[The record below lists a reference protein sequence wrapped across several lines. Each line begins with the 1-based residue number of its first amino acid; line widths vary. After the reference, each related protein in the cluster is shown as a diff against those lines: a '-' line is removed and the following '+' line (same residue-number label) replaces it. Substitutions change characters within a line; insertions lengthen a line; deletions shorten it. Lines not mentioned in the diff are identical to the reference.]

1 MNIKII
7 VATHKAYK
15 MPTDPMYVPLQV
27 GSEGKPSLGY
37 KRDNVG
43 DNISAKNAN
52 YCELTGLYWAWKH
65 MDAEYLGLV
74 HYRRYFSKGHIRR
87 HILQQSDVEKL
98 LEKAEVILPKKRNY
112 FIETTYNQYVHA
124 HHEEDL
130 LQTRAILAE
139 KYPTYLLAF
148 DKVMKRTS
156 GHRFNMMIMKRDKL
170 DAYCSWLFDVLGELE
185 NRLDISD
192 YSPYDA
198 RVFGFVAERLLD
210 IWVETNGIHYAET
223 SFWYIEKQNWLKK
236 GGAFLVRKMRGKK
249 KECQKA

>member
-37 KRDNVG
+37 DRDNVG
-43 DNISAKNAN
+43 DNISDKNAN
-52 YCELTGLYWAWKH
+52 YCELTGLYWAWKN
-65 MDAEYLGLV
+65 MNADYLGLV

-98 LEKAEVILPKKRNY
+98 LEKADVILPKKRNY
-112 FIETTYNQYVHA
+112 YIETTYDQYVHA

-139 KYPTYLLAF
+139 KYPTYLPAF
-148 DKVMKRTS
+148 DHVMKCTS
-156 GHRFNMMIMKRDKL
+156 GHRFNMMLMKREKL
-170 DAYCSWLFDVLGELE
+170 DAYCSWLFDVLYELE
-185 NRLDISD
+185 AQLDISS
-192 YSPYDA
+192 YTPYDA

-210 IWVETNGIHYAET
+210 VWVETNQIAYAEAP
-223 SFWYIEKQNWLKK
+223 FWYIEKQNWLKK
-236 GGAFLVRKMRGKK
+236 GSKFLMRKIRGKHN
-249 KECQKA
+249 ELVG

>member
-98 LEKAEVILPKKRNY
+98 LEKVEVILPKKRNY
-112 FIETTYNQYVHA
+112 FIETTYDQYVHA

-130 LQTRAILAE
+130 RQTRAILAE
-139 KYPTYLLAF
+139 KYPTYLPAF
-148 DKVMKRTS
+148 DHVMKCTS
-156 GHRFNMMIMKRDKL
+156 GHRFNMMLMKREKL
-170 DAYCSWLFDVLGELE
+170 DAYCSWLFDVLYELE
-185 NRLDISD
+185 AQLDISS
-192 YSPYDA
+192 YTPYDA

-210 IWVETNGIHYAET
+210 VWVETNQIAYVEAP
-223 SFWYIEKQNWLKK
+223 FWYIEKQNWLKK
-236 GGAFLVRKMRGKK
+236 GSKFLMRKIRGKHN
-249 KECQKA
+249 E

>member
-27 GSEGKPSLGY
+27 GSESKPSLGY
-37 KRDNVG
+37 ERDNVG
-43 DNISAKNAN
+43 DNISDKNAN
-52 YCELTGLYWAWKH
+52 YCELTGLYWAWKN
-65 MDAEYLGLV
+65 MNADYLGLV

-139 KYPTYLLAF
+139 KYPTYLPAF
-148 DKVMKRTS
+148 DHVMKCTS
-156 GHRFNMMIMKRDKL
+156 GHRFNMMLMKREKL
-170 DAYCSWLFDVLGELE
+170 DAYCSWLFDVLYELE
-185 NRLDISD
+185 AQLDISS
-192 YSPYDA
+192 YTPYDA

-210 IWVETNGIHYAET
+210 VWVETNQIAYVEAP
-223 SFWYIEKQNWLKK
+223 FWYIEKQNWLKK
-236 GGAFLVRKMRGKK
+236 GSKFLMRKIRGKHN
-249 KECQKA
+249 E